1 MTRQTITPGAILE
14 IYLGEALYAYGQ
26 IVSRSEIAFF
36 DYIGKQ
42 IKDISELDSITDN
55 LLFIIPVMNSAITR
69 GRWKKI
75 AKRPLREIF
84 LAPRDYFVVDE
95 ISKSIQI
102 YRSSDD
108 SMRPGTA
115 KQATQLECAAVWS
128 AEHVEDRLRDHYF
141 GNKNIWLE
149 QLREPLAAI
158 L

>member
-1 MTRQTITPGAILE
+1 MTRQIITPGTILE
-14 IYLGEALYAYGQ
+14 VFLSETLYAYGQ
-26 IVSRSEIAFF
+26 VVSRSEIAFF

-42 IKDISELDSITDN
+42 ITDLSELDSVLNDT
-55 LLFIIPVMNSAITR
+55 LFIIPVMNSAITR

-75 AKRPLREIF
+75 AKRPLREAF
-84 LAPRDYFVVDE
+84 LSPRDYFVVDQ

-115 KQATQLECAAVWS
+115 KQAMQLECAAVWS
-128 AEHVEDRLRDHYF
+128 AEHVEDRLRDHYL
-141 GNKNIWLE
+141 GKKNMWLE
-149 QLREPLAAI
+149 QLREPLTAI